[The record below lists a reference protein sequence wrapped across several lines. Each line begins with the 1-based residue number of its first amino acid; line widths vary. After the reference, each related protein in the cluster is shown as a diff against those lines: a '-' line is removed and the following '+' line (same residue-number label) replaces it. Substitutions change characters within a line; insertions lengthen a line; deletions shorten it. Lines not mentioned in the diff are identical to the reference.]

1 MSEQSER
8 NAEIWST
15 RVQRELLALTTDNA
29 PEQDKKETQGVLP
42 AFMTVKDHKL
52 DIAGGSC
59 VVSFVVEVTG
69 RRKQKIASPKASD
82 APKEGSEETPAEGEA
97 APAPEP
103 EPAADSGGETDEKAV
118 VTVTL
123 DASLAKKADGTLDA
137 AAPAY
142 PFIPPRVVVFEGAA
156 CFPEGS
162 TIKDGDP
169 VAIDCDWTPSLHLS
183 DAVLNIGLK
192 IKESILQQEPFHPAL
207 ASDVDPLEDM
217 MSRASAIGDKLGR
230 SFRGF
235 GFKQGTDQN
244 KKSKKKKS
252 AKGKKEKSPTPPG
265 EVRIGDEINLLE
277 PPWVESQGIYSCKAV
292 RRPEFVEAAIQ
303 HAALESGEQTS
314 SGAAGMFRNLTQ
326 SAKNVLQESFIM
338 ITETHIIEMTSS
350 KLNLSMGK
358 ITFAIPIEL
367 MAKLKFRRQESISL
381 FFKTAPNDPLIYMCP
396 DSADAVHQIQAVL
409 KRHGVKGKHTN
420 AAAHRAIGEAL
431 QLVQEIQTKELALR
445 HDPTVERVNEIMDL
459 YRQAA
464 ERFEAAGDVRH
475 EEVVTHMRKF
485 LALPVTTSILDGS
498 YKKSD
503 SPEKAAK
510 EGSSSDIPL
519 GEVLEASTSLLNASE
534 EDETKAKEDDKDFEA
549 NMESIMKEAKEDL
562 ATFMD
567 EDDGAPLAPRAPAAV
582 STSGSADDIVDD
594 AFADLDAMLSEADK
608 ELAELMG
615 GST

>member
-42 AFMTVKDHKL
+42 PFMTVKDHKL
-52 DIAGGSC
+52 DIAAGTC

-69 RRKQKIASPKASD
+69 KRKQKIASPKAAD
-82 APKEGSEETPAEGEA
+82 APKEGDTPAEGEGA
-97 APAPEP
+97 PAPAPEP
-103 EPAADSGGETDEKAV
+103 ESAADGGGETDEKAI

-142 PFIPPRVVVFEGAA
+142 PFIPPRVLVFEGAA

-192 IKESILQQEPFHPAL
+192 IKESILQQEPFHPAQP
-207 ASDVDPLEDM
+207 SDVDPLEDM

-244 KKSKKKKS
+244 KKSKKKK
-252 AKGKKEKSPTPPG
+252 GKSKEKAPTPPG

-498 YKKSD
+498 YKKSE

-510 EGSSSDIPL
+510 EGGTSSDIPL
-519 GEVLEASTSLLNASE
+519 GEVLEPSTVLLNASE
-534 EDETKAKEDDKDFEA
+534 EDEGKAKEDDKDFEA

-562 ATFMD
+562 ATFM
-567 EDDGAPLAPRAPAAV
+567 EDDGTPLAPRAPTTI
-582 STSGSADDIVDD
+582 SSSGSADDIVDD

-615 GST
+615 GSS

>member
-29 PEQDKKETQGVLP
+29 PEQDKKDTQGVLP
-42 AFMTVKDHKL
+42 AFMTVKDHQL
-52 DIAGGSC
+52 DIGAGTC
-59 VVSFVVEVTG
+59 VVSFIVEITG
-69 RRKQKIASPKASD
+69 KRKKPASSPKAAD
-82 APKEGSEETPAEGEA
+82 TGEGAATAEQEA
-97 APAPEP
+97 GNQSN
-103 EPAADSGGETDEKAV
+103 DDEKAI

-123 DASLAKKADGTLDA
+123 DASLAKKPDGTLDTM
-137 AAPAY
+137 APAY
-142 PFIPPRVVVFEGAA
+142 PFIPPRVLVAEGAS

-162 TIKDGDP
+162 TIQDGDP

-192 IKESILQQEPFHPAL
+192 IKESILQQEPFHRAP
-207 ASDVDPLEDM
+207 DVDKDPLEDM
-217 MSRASAIGDKLGR
+217 ISRASAIGDKLGK
-230 SFRGF
+230 SLRGF
-235 GFKQGTDQN
+235 GFKGGDGKQ
-244 KKSKKKKS
+244 KMKKKKS
-252 AKGKKEKSPTPPG
+252 VKKKQEKPPTPAG

-303 HAALESGEQTS
+303 HAALESGEQVG
-314 SGAAGMFRNLTQ
+314 SGAASMFRNLTQ

-498 YKKSD
+498 YKKAE
-503 SPEKAAK
+503 SPDKVAK
-510 EGSSSDIPL
+510 GGSSSDVPE
-519 GEVLEASTSLLNASE
+519 GEVLKPSSLLLNDSE
-534 EDETKAKEDDKDFEA
+534 EDETSAKAKDDDRDFEA

-567 EDDGAPLAPRAPAAV
+567 DDDDGDVPLPNRT
-582 STSGSADDIVDD
+582 STSGASADDIVDD

-608 ELAELMG
+608 ELAELMSS
-615 GST
+615 STP

>member
-1 MSEQSER
+1 MSEHNER

-15 RVQRELLALTTDNA
+15 RVQRELLALTTENA
-29 PEQDKKETQGVLP
+29 PEQDKKDTQGVLP
-42 AFMTVKDHKL
+42 PFMTVKDHQL
-52 DIAGGSC
+52 DIAAGTC
-59 VVSFVVEVTG
+59 VVSFLVEIVGKRKKRPPISPRVT
-69 RRKQKIASPKASD
+69 D
-82 APKEGSEETPAEGEA
+82 EETPAAQETTPTEGDNGEA
-97 APAPEP
+97 D
-103 EPAADSGGETDEKAV
+103 DSKAV
-118 VTVTL
+118 VTIKL
-123 DASLAKKADGTLDA
+123 DASLVKKADGTLDT

-142 PFIPPRVVVFEGAA
+142 PFLPPRALMAEGAS

-162 TIKDGDP
+162 TIQDGDP

-192 IKESILQQEPFHPAL
+192 IKESILQQEPFHPL
-207 ASDVDPLEDM
+207 AEVEMDPILEDV
-217 MSRASAIGDKLGR
+217 MSSARAIGEKVGR

-235 GFKQGTDQN
+235 SFKAPDATQKQ
-244 KKSKKKKS
+244 KKKKP
-252 AKGKKEKSPTPPG
+252 AKKKETPAAAPG

-303 HAALESGEQTS
+303 HAALESGEQAS
-314 SGAAGMFRNLTQ
+314 SGAASMFRNLTQ

-350 KLNLSMGK
+350 KLNLSTGK

-396 DSADAVHQIQAVL
+396 DSADAVHQIQSVL

-498 YKKSD
+498 YKKEEANPD
-503 SPEKAAK
+503 KPART
-510 EGSSSDIPL
+510 SSSDIPE
-519 GEVLEASTSLLNASE
+519 GEVLEASSVLLNASE
-534 EDETKAKEDDKDFEA
+534 EDEAGKESKEDDKDFEA
-549 NMESIMKEAKEDL
+549 SMESIMKEAKEDL
-562 ATFMD
+562 SSFL
-567 EDDGAPLAPRAPAAV
+567 DDDVGGTTMPPTPPK
-582 STSGSADDIVDD
+582 SSGSDSADDIVDD

-615 GST
+615 SS